1 MRGSS
6 LSNTALS
13 VRVPRAIPLFLR
25 RHSNVIDN
33 QEDLKGLIPR
43 VRAANWVAV
52 DTEADSL
59 HAYPE
64 KLCLLQL
71 SIEGGDF
78 LVDPLAGVPLEPI
91 FAALRGHELVFH
103 AADYDLR
110 LLRQH
115 HRFVPTAVFD
125 TMLAAR
131 LIGLTQF
138 GLGHLAEKYL
148 GVKLDKAPQRANWA
162 LRPLTDRMRRYAIN
176 DTHHLKPLADCLRA
190 ELKSVGRLH
199 WHREWCARLIVECA
213 EERTANPDQVW
224 RIKGSAVL
232 SPRALAVLRELW
244 QWRESEAVGAN
255 RPPYFVLAHE
265 TVIKIAVAAAGH
277 QPVANLL
284 PGGMSHRRR
293 EGAAEAVHRALGLPK
308 AELPE
313 VFKPVHHRPTEAERK
328 RFHELARRR
337 DKQAKRLGMD
347 ATVIA
352 SRADLARL
360 AHDWDGYAPD
370 LMEWQRELLQ

>member
-1 MRGSS
+1 MFGSS
-6 LSNTALS
+6 LSNAALS
-13 VRVPRAIPLFLR
+13 IRVPRGIRLFLR
-25 RHSNVIDN
+25 RHPAVIDN
-33 QEDLKGLIPR
+33 EEELKGLIPQ
-43 VRAANWVAV
+43 VRAASWVAV

-71 SIEGGDF
+71 SIEGADF
-78 LVDPLAGVPLEPI
+78 LVDPLAGAPLEPV
-91 FAALRGHELVFH
+91 FAALKGHELLFH

-138 GLGHLAEKYL
+138 GLGHLVEKYL

-162 LRPLTDRMRRYAIN
+162 LRPLTDRMSRYAVN
-176 DTHHLKPLADCLRA
+176 DTRHLKPLADHLRA
-190 ELKSVGRLH
+190 ELESHGRLH
-199 WHREWCARLIVECA
+199 WHREWCARLVAECA
-213 EERTANPDQVW
+213 EARTTDPEQVW

-244 QWRESEAVGAN
+244 RWREAEAVAAN

-265 TVIKIAVAAAGH
+265 TLLKTAVSAVSH
-277 QPVANLL
+277 QSVADLL
-284 PGGMSHRRR
+284 PSGMSRRRR
-293 EGAAEAVHRALGLPK
+293 EGATEAVHRGLQLPK

-313 VFKPVHHRPTEAERK
+313 IFKPIHRRPNEPERK
-328 RFHELARRR
+328 RFHEYARRR

-347 ATVIA
+347 PTVIA

-360 AHDWDGYAPD
+360 AHDWDQYAPE
-370 LMEWQRELLQ
+370 LMEWQRELLE